1 MRFFNLLIGSTAI
14 VSFIIS
20 LLNINKIV
28 DGYSLL
34 VLMPLIFFLIY
45 IIVLI
50 PIIKTKK
57 IIITVYMYL
66 VRSWIRMVVLPS
78 VMILSGNYYGIPYAI
93 PSNTSIPVAISLIIY
108 ELVVSSIFLLIISLR
123 VKKVRIDG
131 TSITMYGNKIVYA
144 VFILLAAIVYLTIG
158 RQNNLIQLFMISAD
172 SGVRYGDETN
182 TMLVLATRIIT
193 VGVAFLFICLAY
205 YFKRNYDKTKNK
217 KYVNYAM
224 IAAIMNIIIIV
235 GERRSAIL
243 YSSFVSGYILI
254 KMFPEFKKK
263 ILRTVIIAGGSVII
277 LMSVYKFFNAFI
289 YESYIESIRNSTI
302 DLDWLSKTMQI
313 YFGSPQNVAIAIDM
327 KEAFNIPFSNLFF
340 DFGRSTFG
348 LSFLLKGQ
356 GVLTSAYYNLF
367 IYSSE
372 ITVGHV
378 IPSIGYGYLY
388 FGYIFSPIIICINL
402 WLSSRFETLFIKSR
416 SYEAMYVWGYI
427 LIRLASVYAST
438 PPLISG
444 ASITIFTH
452 GLLYL
457 VASLI
462 NGRYIRKNNI
472 QQHKQFQGVELL
484 DTNYKS

>member
-1 MRFFNLLIGSTAI
+1 MKFFNSLIGSTAI

-20 LLNINKIV
+20 LLNINKIEE
-28 DGYSLL
+28 GYPLL
-34 VLMPLIFFLIY
+34 TLMPLIFLVVY
-45 IIVLI
+45 IIFLI

-57 IIITVYMYL
+57 ILITVYMYL
-66 VRSWIRMVVLPS
+66 VRSWIKMVILPP

-93 PSNTSIPVAISLIIY
+93 PNNSSIPVAIGLIIY
-108 ELVVSSIFLLIISLR
+108 ELIVSSIFLLIISLR
-123 VKKVRIDG
+123 VKKVKIDSS
-131 TSITMYGNKIVYA
+131 SITMYGNKVVYA
-144 VFILLAAIVYLTIG
+144 IFILLAATVYITIG
-158 RQNNLIQLFMISAD
+158 RQNNLIQIFMISAD
-172 SGVRYGDETN
+172 NGVRYGDETN

-193 VGVAFLFICLAY
+193 VGVAFLFVWMAY
-205 YFKRNYDKTKNK
+205 HFKKKYDRTKK
-217 KYVNYAM
+217 SIYVNYAII
-224 IAAIMNIIIIV
+224 IAILNIIIIV

-263 ILRTVIIAGGSVII
+263 ILRTVIITGGSVIF
-277 LMSVYKFFNAFI
+277 LMSIYKFFNAFI
-289 YESYIESIRNSTI
+289 YGSYVESIRNSTI
-302 DLDWLSKTMQI
+302 DLKWLSRTMQI

-327 KEAFNIPFSNLFF
+327 KEIFNIPFSNLFF
-340 DFGRSTFG
+340 DFARSTFG

-356 GVLTSAYYNLF
+356 GILTSAYYNSF
-367 IYSSE
+367 IYSSD

-402 WLSSRFETLFIKSR
+402 WLSSKFEILFIRSR

-452 GLLYL
+452 GLLYF

-472 QQHKQFQGVELL
+472 QHEKLQGVGIK
-484 DTNYKS
+484 N